1 MEIQVRAVKQEK
13 KIKDIHTGKQKVKLS
28 LFTTD
33 IILYTENLKE
43 STKKL
48 SELVNEFR
56 KAG

>member
-28 LFTTD
+28 LFTND

>member
-28 LFTTD
+28 LFTNG